1 MIKLFAVDMDGTCL
15 DSRSRISDETLFWL
29 KRAKEHGVEIVPT
42 TGRALSCLPH
52 QLKGQDL
59 FRYVIT
65 SNGAMVTDLKEKKT
79 LFQALIPLPAALS
92 LIRDCQGPGVGLTAH
107 IRHRY
112 LLEGRV
118 LALLGHLTYGQDAGE
133 ARAVRSLLHYT
144 EAKKCDVEELQFFFF
159 SEKARRRTQQILQ
172 SCPEISAAYTDH
184 YVEIYSRNASKG
196 KALAAAAAHLSIA
209 REQIASIGDGENDI
223 SMFRQSGLCFAMGNG
238 VSQLKEMADQVVS
251 SNDRDGVA
259 EAIRYFL
266 QAGL

>member
-118 LALLGHLTYGQDAGE
+118 LTLLGHLTYGQDAGE

-144 EAKKCDVEELQFFFF
+144 EAKKRDVEELQFFFF
-159 SEKARRRTQQILQ
+159 SEKSHILTAFLPALRGLFFMSKPELPPPVEGATPSFTFYA
-172 SCPEISAAYTDH
+172 SCANPAG
-184 YVEIYSRNASKG
+184 SRF
-196 KALAAAAAHLSIA
+196 LYLP
-209 REQIASIGDGENDI
+209 
-223 SMFRQSGLCFAMGNG
+223 
-238 VSQLKEMADQVVS
+238 VSTRS
-251 SNDRDGVA
+251 SR
-259 EAIRYFL
+259 
-266 QAGL
+266 